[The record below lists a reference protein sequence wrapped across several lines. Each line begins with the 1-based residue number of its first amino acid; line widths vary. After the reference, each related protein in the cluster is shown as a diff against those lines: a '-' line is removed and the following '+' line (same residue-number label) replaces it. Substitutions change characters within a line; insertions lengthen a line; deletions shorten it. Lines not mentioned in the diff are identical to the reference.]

1 MGYVYLHKDNMKKN
15 PFIDCSL
22 GELAEAYSYFD
33 DINDHEAMEWVR
45 EVWVSKLKLDVSFVN

>member
-1 MGYVYLHKDNMKKN
+1 MKKN
-15 PFIDCSL
+15 PFTDCSL

-33 DINDHEAMEWVR
+33 DINDHEAMDWVR